1 MSTSKVEIVEY
12 TDPLCSIAWGTEP
25 YKRLLQWRFK
35 DLVTWRPVMAGLCRD
50 NSTVE
55 MFQPWDP
62 YEAGQAYLK
71 IWKRVTGITGMPYP
85 EGLQYMALT
94 TDPPCLVVKAAERQ
108 GTAIAE
114 RVLRRL
120 REAVFFYG
128 TPVDDMD
135 QVERALVDIP
145 ELNIQQL
152 LKDCELET
160 VKAAYL
166 ADWEETR
173 APNDYVRA
181 LAEAESDT
189 DETYVDSDAELRAHL
204 TGPMMIS
211 EGHERYNLPTF
222 IFKGPNGEKTVPGY
236 RSYEEYESA
245 LEEACPGILE
255 EARDRPSLEE
265 ARAYWPTLTS
275 KEIELICGIDSADL
289 EGIEFGGAKVYLNE
303 IESVYWEKRQK

>member
-1 MSTSKVEIVEY
+1 MVSTSKVEIVEY

-25 YKRLLQWRFK
+25 IKRLLQWRYD

-50 NSTVE
+50 NATVK

-62 YEAGQAYLK
+62 YNAGQIYLK
-71 IWKRVTGITGMPYP
+71 IWKRVTKITGMPYP

-94 TDPPCLVVKAAERQ
+94 TDPPCLLVKAAERQ
-108 GTAIAE
+108 GPLIAE

-135 QVERALVDIP
+135 QVESALRGLP
-145 ELNIQQL
+145 ELDVQQL
-152 LKDCELET
+152 LNDCALES
-160 VKAAYL
+160 VKTAYL

-173 APNDYVRA
+173 APNDYVRD
-181 LAEAESDT
+181 LANT
-189 DETYVDSDAELRAHL
+189 DADHL
-204 TGPMMIS
+204 AGPMMKS

-236 RSYEEYESA
+236 RPYEEYETA
-245 LEEACPGILE
+245 LEEVSPGILK
-255 EARDRPSLEE
+255 EARDRPDVDE

-275 KEIELICGIDSADL
+275 KEIELICGVDPADVD
-289 EGIEFGGAKVYLNE
+289 GIEFGGAKIYLNE
-303 IESVYWEKRQK
+303 TESEYWHNRQAL